1 MTPDFVDDRLDKDM
15 QEIRKIM
22 KSDGTNPVFKVEFRR
37 NSKNDIVMVVTAET
51 NTMPPQKYFCTTV
64 DQFGESFVNYIKD
77 TANWVL

>member
-37 NSKNDIVMVVTAET
+37 NSNNDIVMVVTAET
-51 NTMPPQKYFCTTV
+51 NTMPPQKYFCKTV
-64 DQFGESFVNYIKD
+64 DQFGEAFVNYIKD
-77 TANWVL
+77 TANWVM